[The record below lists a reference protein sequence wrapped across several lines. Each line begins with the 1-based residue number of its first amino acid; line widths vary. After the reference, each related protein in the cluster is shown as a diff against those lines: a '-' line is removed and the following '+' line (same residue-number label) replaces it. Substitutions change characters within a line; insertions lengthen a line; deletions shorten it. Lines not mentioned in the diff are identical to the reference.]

1 VSSPSLPGR
10 VPLRAHPW
18 IRRPIARLA
27 PRVPL
32 PAGPAAPTEWQD
44 VAGPTAPPAPSRPPR
59 ARPDGGGAGGALVL
73 TGRRRVLYY
82 ALTLLWLVIVAR
94 FWTWW
99 LAPGHRGDLLLFVPA
114 SATMAYLGTVMP
126 AFFWFY
132 VGRMRT
138 PPDRPAPAGLRVALI
153 TPCVPSHETYD
164 VIEQQLRALAAV
176 EYPHDSWILDEGGD
190 RVVERMAA
198 LHGVRYFTRKGKPIW
213 NQPGPPFQARTK
225 AGNVNAWLDAVL
237 MDGEDYDCFVQLD
250 IDHRPVPGY
259 LDRTLGHFDDPAVGW
274 VQAPSVCKNLDSWT
288 ARGLAEQDLVLQG
301 PLQMGFYGHSGTP
314 FIIGSHT
321 TYRTSAIREIGGY
334 QPTRAEDHLD
344 TVVLAAHGYRG
355 VYVPEIIA
363 SGDGPE
369 DFGTY
374 LGQQFAWAF
383 SMVQIFLQHTPR
395 LVRRYSPR
403 QAFQFLMAQSWYT
416 LWSLSLAVLWLLPIV
431 ALLTGRPIATVRL
444 SEFLLYHCAMLAGS
458 SLLWW
463 WARPHFQ
470 PRDVRLS
477 WRGLVLE
484 LARWPVVLYAVV
496 NVVLRIQRPYMITPK
511 GVRGGAPPKAAGLYG
526 PFLLLAGLGILALAA
541 FHVLIGSL
549 PTAGYV
555 LLVLFDTTMLL
566 VLLTVTLGLEQ
577 RSLRIRLGGRAPA
590 FLARRTTIAGVA
602 ALWVAAVGTAAAIW
616 PALSGAIA

>member
-1 VSSPSLPGR
+1 MMRRPRSRYAIR
-10 VPLRAHPW
+10 VPLAGSA
-18 IRRPIARLA
+18 IAA
-27 PRVPL
+27 
-32 PAGPAAPTEWQD
+32 APAAPVRT
-44 VAGPTAPPAPSRPPR
+44 VHLPSRGSGS
-59 ARPDGGGAGGALVL
+59 PDRSGSGGTRVL
-73 TGRRRVLYY
+73 TGRQRVAYG
-82 ALTLLWLVIVAR
+82 ALTLLWLVIAAR
-94 FWTWW
+94 FWMWW
-99 LAPGHRGDLLLFVPA
+99 LAPGHRGDRALYIPA
-114 SATMAYLGTVMP
+114 SVTMAYLGTVMP

-132 VGRMRT
+132 VGRMRK
-138 PPDRPAPAGLRVALI
+138 PPEITAPAGLRVALI
-153 TPCVPSHETYD
+153 TPCVPSHETYA
-164 VIEQQLRALAAV
+164 VIDQQLRALVAV

-190 RVVERMAA
+190 RVVQRMAEQ
-198 LHGVRYFTRKGKPIW
+198 HGVRYFTRKGKPIW
-213 NQPGPPFQARTK
+213 NQPGPPFQAKTK

-237 MDGEDYDCFVQLD
+237 MDGADYDFFVQLD
-250 IDHRPVPGY
+250 IDHRPVPEY
-259 LDRTLGHFDDPAVGW
+259 LDRTLGHFADPDVGW

-288 ARGLAEQDLVLQG
+288 ARGLTEQDLVLQG

-344 TVVLAAHGYRG
+344 TVVLAANGYRG

-363 SGDGPE
+363 TGDGPE

-383 SMVQIFLQHTPR
+383 SMVQIFLHHTPR

-416 LWSLSLAVLWLLPIV
+416 LWSLSLAVLWMLPIV
-431 ALLTGRPIATVRL
+431 ALLSGRPIANVRL

-470 PRDVRLS
+470 PQDVRLS

-484 LARWPVVLYAVV
+484 LARWPVVLYAVI

-511 GVRGGAPPKAAGLYG
+511 GVRTGAPAAAIGLYG
-526 PFLLLAGLGILALAA
+526 PFVLLAAIGIVALAA
-541 FHVLIGSL
+541 FHVLIGTL
-549 PTAGYV
+549 PTEGYV

-566 VLLTVTLGLEQ
+566 VLLSVTVGLEQ
-577 RSLRIRLGGRAPA
+577 RALRGRLGGRLPA
-590 FLARRTTIAGVA
+590 LRARGGTVA
-602 ALWVAAVGTAAAIW
+602 TVLALWAAGATTAAAIW
-616 PALSGAIA
+616 PQLTTAVG